1 MVGTHALI
9 QETVEIPNLAL
20 AVVDEQH
27 RFGVLQRSILH
38 DKNPRPHL
46 LVMSATP
53 IPRSLLLTMCGD
65 LDITVLDE
73 LPSGRKPIETLIE
86 TPDRRENVYEFV
98 RKQIQ
103 DGRQAFIVF
112 PLVEESKT
120 INARSAVSEFD
131 RLTADVFEDLNLGL
145 IHGKM
150 TLSEKEEVMDKF
162 RSGQLDILVATSVIE
177 VGVDVPNA
185 SVIVIDGAD
194 RFGLSQMHQFR
205 GRVCRGKHQS
215 YCVLIAESP
224 NPDAQNRMEILH
236 RVSDG
241 FALAEEDMNMR
252 GTGDYLGTR
261 QSGQEIFKVASLSD
275 HDILSL
281 ARVEAKKMVQN
292 DPYLESAEH
301 TNIRNKY
308 ASQLE
313 ELSVQ
318 VN

>member
-1 MVGTHALI
+1 
-9 QETVEIPNLAL
+9 
-20 AVVDEQH
+20 
-27 RFGVLQRSILH
+27 
-38 DKNPRPHL
+38 
-46 LVMSATP
+46 
-53 IPRSLLLTMCGD
+53 
-65 LDITVLDE
+65 
-73 LPSGRKPIETLIE
+73 
-86 TPDRRENVYEFV
+86 
-98 RKQIQ
+98 
-103 DGRQAFIVF
+103 
-112 PLVEESKT
+112 
-120 INARSAVSEFD
+120 
-131 RLTADVFEDLNLGL
+131 
-145 IHGKM
+145 
-150 TLSEKEEVMDKF
+150 MDKF
-162 RSGQLDILVATSVIE
+162 RAGQLDILVATSVIE

-205 GRVCRGKHQS
+205 GRVGRGKHQS

-261 QSGQEIFKVASLSD
+261 QSGQEIFKVANLSD

-292 DPYLESAEH
+292 DPYLESDEH